1 MGVLKEPGHKVQT
14 AHYELGN
21 LKEEIHKAK
30 QEARNI
36 KAEAHKI
43 LEDAQSKL
51 HSAETK
57 ASEILSKATKEAK
70 RITQEAYIKTMKA
83 ATAEAEG
90 LKKQSRDILKDL
102 FEVKREALTQAHK
115 EIIQVALDLAEKI
128 IRYKVSIDPG
138 VLETQVVEAIKK
150 ATSEADRVQVY
161 VNSKDLQTI
170 ENNIPKMAKLFP
182 SGVDI
187 IPLANDSVDPGSC
200 IIETKSG
207 QLDARFSTQLQ
218 ALTNLMQHLDV
229 IEPVATP
236 EAVTQP
242 IKKIEEKIIKP
253 VQIEQEQIKEDIL
266 ADEELSDIEKDQL
279 KEELLSEEENLTE
292 SIPFITTE
300 SKQVEPVY
308 EELRQEVVQE
318 PQRKETSF
326 GDLAE
331 RTREEAEEL
340 DGGIEYLDD
349 EDEGI
354 YEEVEE
360 ENKDVKPTNVLRLKK
375 QESNEVSKIASE
387 LEENPDWKDI
397 VEGEDD

>member
-300 SKQVEPVY
+300 SKQVEPKS
-308 EELRQEVVQE
+308 
-318 PQRKETSF
+318 PSF